1 MRIPAAKLSI
11 LLLMVISVLTIAC
24 KRTELLPE
32 GALYSCT
39 EFTLWPDSLI
49 VDGREIIVEPAPTGG
64 SDSLRLSSDF
74 SLINN
79 LFNRPTGSSADSTSI
94 LLPPDALICP
104 NSAVAVATT
113 LLDSLKSARI
123 DGKQYPVVQT
133 RSRSL
138 AAIIDV
144 VNTTGRADLDSR
156 LVAAAVEMLD
166 NDFALSRDYATG
178 LFMGIDPDNVLSG
191 SLPQW
196 FSAADCA
203 AAISFRT
210 NIDHLALL
218 RHLSDSPFTPTNRL
232 ELLQSVADS
241 LANAI
246 DTNFWLPSQATY
258 SRLLYSTPYPI
269 QLLGAD
275 VSAVATAVT
284 GHLVHPAM
292 ATAAVKSTPLLHNRI
307 EQFYPLTA
315 KQPLL
320 SDLVASQWAAAAS
333 AQGNVEAFTAAVA
346 MLTASA
352 ATNPSADP
360 LPLKSAILRGLFGL
374 DTSNFS
380 SLQFHPCVPEPW
392 GGTWRLHNLS
402 YHNAVIDIELQG
414 HGTII
419 STFAIDGEATDSRT
433 LPADI
438 EGHHT
443 VSITLVGAPEA
454 DSSPNLSA
462 AASIVA
468 PPEVVWSEKNYAA
481 TIRSANGSS
490 ALLYLNGAIDEI
502 IEKDSYT
509 LSPTARAMT
518 VSFVAINNGISGF
531 SSRPRIFSADSI
543 SIGVT
548 DIARPWSRSLTDKQ
562 LARTHVET
570 TRYRNRSL
578 TFEVDLLA
586 DGDYYLSFTYLNGEG
601 IVNPYRRY
609 SLRLLTVNGSEPR
622 LLVFPQL
629 TPENWRHDI
638 DWQTLQGQTLPT
650 AIGLKRGRNTLRLD
664 YYSPDLDGFNHDTN
678 TLIPTT
684 LTLYPR

>member
-1 MRIPAAKLSI
+1 MRTPAAKLSI
-11 LLLMVISVLTIAC
+11 LLLMVISALAIAC
-24 KRTELLPE
+24 KREELMPE
-32 GALYSCT
+32 GALYSCA
-39 EFTLWPDSLI
+39 EFTLWPDSLV
-49 VDGREIIVEPAPTGG
+49 VDGREIIVAPAPAES

-74 SLINN
+74 RLINN
-79 LFNRPTGSSADSTSI
+79 LFNRPAGKGADSAVI
-94 LLPPDALICP
+94 LLPPDPLICP
-104 NSAVAVATT
+104 DSALTVATT

-123 DGKQYPVVQT
+123 EGKQYPVVQT

-156 LVAAAVEMLD
+156 LVAATVEMLD

-178 LFMGIDPDNVLSG
+178 LFQGIDPDNLLSG

-218 RHLSDSPFTPTNRL
+218 RHLSNSPFTPTDRL
-232 ELLQSVADS
+232 ERLQSVADS
-241 LANAI
+241 IANAI
-246 DTNFWLPSQATY
+246 DTNFWLPTQATY

-269 QLLGAD
+269 QLLGVD
-275 VSAVATAVT
+275 VSAVASVVT
-284 GHLVHPAM
+284 DHLVHPEIAS
-292 ATAAVKSTPLLHNRI
+292 AAVKSTPLLPNRI
-307 EQFYPLTA
+307 EQLYPLTA

-320 SDLVASQWAAAAS
+320 SDAVAAQWAAAAS
-333 AQGNVEAFTAAVA
+333 AQGNIEAFTAAIA

-352 ATNPSADP
+352 ATNPSDDP

-374 DTSNFS
+374 DTSIS
-380 SLQFHPCVPEPW
+380 STLQFHPCVPEPW
-392 GGTWRLHNLS
+392 GGTWRLNNLT
-402 YHNAVIDIELQG
+402 YRNAVIDIELQG

-419 STFAIDGEATDSRT
+419 STFAIDGEATDSHT

-443 VSITLVGAPEA
+443 LSITLVGAPE
-454 DSSPNLSA
+454 SNTPPNLSA
-462 AASIVA
+462 ATSIVA
-468 PPEVVWSEKNYAA
+468 PPEVIWSEKNYVA
-481 TIRSANGSS
+481 TIHSANGSS
-490 ALLYLNGAIDEI
+490 ALLYLNGAIDELI
-502 IEKDSYT
+502 DKDNYT
-509 LSPTARAMT
+509 LNPTATAMT
-518 VSFVAINNGISGF
+518 VSFVAIDNGISGF
-531 SSRPRIFSADSI
+531 SSKPRIFSADSI

-570 TRYRNRSL
+570 TRYRNSSL

-609 SLRLLTVNGSEPR
+609 SLRLLTVNDSEPR

-629 TPENWRHDI
+629 SPENWRHDI

-650 AIGLKRGRNTLRLD
+650 AVKLKRGRNTLRLR
-664 YYSPDLDGFNHDTN
+664 YYSPDIDGFNHDTN